1 MTTTEHAKGFRQLQ
15 FEDFRITEEPYYLPI
30 SDEVEIFETAYAQN
44 IPVLLKGPT
53 GSGKTRFIEYMSW
66 RLHQHIGEPAE
77 EGVPL
82 ITVACH
88 EDLTASDLVGRY
100 LLEGDETRWIDGPL
114 TRAVKVG
121 AICYLDEIVEA
132 RKDTTVLIHPL
143 TDYRR
148 LLPVEKRGELLKAAD
163 GFVLVLSYNPGY
175 QSALKDLKHSTRQR
189 FIAIEFDYPDRDQET
204 AIIMTESGCTPED
217 ARELAKLA
225 EKVRNLKE
233 HGLAEG
239 VSTRLLIYA
248 GKLIAN
254 GISQRRACQ
263 TAIVWA
269 LTDDWEVQRSIE
281 EVVTS
286 IFEE

>member
-1 MTTTEHAKGFRQLQ
+1 
-15 FEDFRITEEPYYLPI
+15 
-30 SDEVEIFETAYAQN
+30 
-44 IPVLLKGPT
+44 
-53 GSGKTRFIEYMSW
+53 MSW
-66 RLHQHIGEPAE
+66 HLHRHVGKREE

-143 TDYRR
+143 ADYRR
-148 LLPVEKRGELLKAAD
+148 LLPVEKRGELLAAAD
-163 GFVLVLSYNPGY
+163 GFLLVLSYNPGY

-189 FIAIEFDYPDRDQET
+189 FIAIEFCYPSREKE
-204 AIIMTESGCTPED
+204 AEIVATESGCPEEVALD
-217 ARELAKLA
+217 LAKLA
-225 EKVRNLKE
+225 AKVRHLKD
-233 HGLAEG
+233 HGLGEG
-239 VSTRLLIYA
+239 VSTRLLVYA
-248 GKLIAN
+248 GKLVAN
-254 GISQRRACQ
+254 GISPLRACR
-263 TAIVWA
+263 TAIVWP
-269 LTDDWEVQRSIE
+269 LSDDLELQRSIE

-286 IFEE
+286 IVEE